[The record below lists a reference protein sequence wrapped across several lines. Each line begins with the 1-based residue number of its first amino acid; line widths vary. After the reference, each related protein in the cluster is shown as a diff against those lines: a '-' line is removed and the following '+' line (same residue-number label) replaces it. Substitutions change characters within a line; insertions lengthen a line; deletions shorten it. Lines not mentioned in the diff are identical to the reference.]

1 MNTQEPFIQTVSRPA
16 AGITAAVNEVAAGS
30 YLLLEALSPLRTLSS
45 APWGGGFGYHRTIIN
60 RKVDKT
66 YACGDPVTEM
76 NGFLE
81 AAGLNSE
88 DTACLLTSVHMS
100 GLGQSHLRMDDPA
113 AAKVR
118 VDDEAVRSLFD
129 TSDSKSDVS
138 LQADRETRSFFET
151 FDGRPDTRGRGKASL
166 SAAADRDSANP
177 MNGNGIGEPATAAV
191 AVAAT
196 ATATAAAA
204 DTGIAVSAWVTVGY
218 SNMARAGR
226 GLPASALFP
235 GTINIIVAVE
245 GELTDEAMVNA
256 VITATE
262 AKAAALQDLGVALE
276 DGSGATGTTTDAV
289 LIASTQRGRLHRYAG
304 TATYLGHMIGRSVY
318 EAAMQSGMAYKKA
331 LALS

>member
-1 MNTQEPFIQTVSRPA
+1 MNTQEPLIRTVSRPA
-16 AGITAAVNEVAAGS
+16 AGITATVNEVAAGS
-30 YLLLEALSPLRTLSS
+30 YLLLEAPSPLRTLSS

-60 RKVDKT
+60 RKVDKS

-88 DTACLLTSVHMS
+88 ETACLLTSVHMS
-100 GLGQSHLRMDDPA
+100 GLGQSHLRMDDPPS
-113 AAKVR
+113 AKVR
-118 VDDEAVRSLFD
+118 ADDEAARSLFD
-129 TSDSKSDVS
+129 TSDSKLDVS
-138 LQADRETRSFFET
+138 SQADREAQSFLET
-151 FDGRPDTRGRGKASL
+151 FDERPDTRGRGKASL
-166 SAAADRDSANP
+166 SAAADGDSANP
-177 MNGNGIGEPATAAV
+177 VNGIDAAEPAATAAY
-191 AVAAT
+191 AAAT
-196 ATATAAAA
+196 TAAA

>member
-1 MNTQEPFIQTVSRPA
+1 MNTQEPFIQTVSRPV
-16 AGITAAVNEVAAGS
+16 AGIIAAVNEGAAGS
-30 YLLLEALSPLRTLSS
+30 YLLLKAPSSLRTLSS

-81 AAGLNSE
+81 AAGLKSE
-88 DTACLLTSVHMS
+88 ETACLLTSVHMS

-113 AAKVR
+113 SVKVR
-118 VDDEAVRSLFD
+118 ADDEPARSLFD
-129 TSDSKSDVS
+129 TPDSQLDVS
-138 LQADRETRSFFET
+138 SEPHREAQSFFES
-151 FDGRPDTRGRGKASL
+151 FDGRPDTRGRGKTSF

-177 MNGNGIGEPATAAV
+177 VNGIGAAEPAAA
-191 AVAAT
+191 AA
-196 ATATAAAA
+196 AAAAA

>member
-1 MNTQEPFIQTVSRPA
+1 MNTQEPFIQTVSRPV
-16 AGITAAVNEVAAGS
+16 AGIIAAVNEGAAGS
-30 YLLLEALSPLRTLSS
+30 YLLLEAPSPLRTLSS

-81 AAGLNSE
+81 AAGLNRE
-88 DTACLLTSVHMS
+88 ETACLLTSVHMS

-113 AAKVR
+113 SVKVR
-118 VDDEAVRSLFD
+118 ADDETARSLFD
-129 TSDSKSDVS
+129 TSDSKLDVS
-138 LQADRETRSFFET
+138 SEPHREAQSFFET
-151 FDGRPDTRGRGKASL
+151 FDGRPDTLGRGKASL

-177 MNGNGIGEPATAAV
+177 VNGIGAAEPATAAF
-191 AVAAT
+191 AT
-196 ATATAAAA
+196 AA

>member
-1 MNTQEPFIQTVSRPA
+1 MNTQETLIQTVNRPA
-16 AGITAAVNEVAAGS
+16 AAITAAVKEGAVGS
-30 YLLLEALSPLRTLSS
+30 YLLLEAPSPLRTLSS

-81 AAGLNSE
+81 AAGLNRE
-88 DTACLLTSVHMS
+88 ETACLLTSVHMS
-100 GLGQSHLRMDDPA
+100 GLGESHLCLDAPA
-113 AAKVR
+113 PVR
-118 VDDEAVRSLFD
+118 VGAEDQAARSFLD
-129 TSDSKSDVS
+129 TSGVK
-138 LQADRETRSFFET
+138 
-151 FDGRPDTRGRGKASL
+151 PDTPMPSKEYP
-166 SAAADRDSANP
+166 SAAADSDTANVTADLDEANAKDFGTANP
-177 MNGNGIGEPATAAV
+177 VNGIGAAEPSATA
-191 AVAAT
+191 
-196 ATATAAAA
+196 AAAA

-218 SNMARAGR
+218 SNKARAGR

-318 EAAMQSGMAYKKA
+318 EAAMQSGLAYKKV
-331 LALS
+331 LPLP

>member
-16 AGITAAVNEVAAGS
+16 AGITATVNEVAAGS
-30 YLLLEALSPLRTLSS
+30 YLLLEAPSPLRTLSS

-88 DTACLLTSVHMS
+88 ETACLLTSVHMS
-100 GLGQSHLRMDDPA
+100 GLGQSHLRMNDPA
-113 AAKVR
+113 SVKVR
-118 VDDEAVRSLFD
+118 ADDEAARSLFD
-129 TSDSKSDVS
+129 TSDSKLDVS
-138 LQADRETRSFFET
+138 SQADREAQSFFET

-166 SAAADRDSANP
+166 TAAADRDSENP
-177 MNGNGIGEPATAAV
+177 VNGIGAAEPNAATAA
-191 AVAAT
+191 AA
-196 ATATAAAA
+196 AAAA

>member
-1 MNTQEPFIQTVSRPA
+1 MNTQETLIQTVSRPA
-16 AGITAAVNEVAAGS
+16 AAITTAVNEGAIGS
-30 YLLLEALSPLRTLSS
+30 YLLLEAPSPLRTLSS

-66 YACGDPVTEM
+66 YACGDPVAEM

-81 AAGLNSE
+81 AAGLNRE
-88 DTACLLTSVHMS
+88 ETACLLTSVHMS
-100 GLGQSHLRMDDPA
+100 GLGECHLRMDGPDPDTVKADQTSCSPSQSSGGKPDAPAEAGRA
-113 AAKVR
+113 AHR
-118 VDDEAVRSLFD
+118 LFG
-129 TSDSKSDVS
+129 TSDAGQGTHVTE
-138 LQADRETRSFFET
+138 AA
-151 FDGRPDTRGRGKASL
+151 GR
-166 SAAADRDSANP
+166 SAAA
-177 MNGNGIGEPATAAV
+177 GTGTAA
-191 AVAAT
+191 
-196 ATATAAAA
+196 
-204 DTGIAVSAWVTVGY
+204 DNGIAVSAWVTVGY
-218 SNMARAGR
+218 SNKARAGR

-262 AKAAALQDLGVALE
+262 AKVAALQDLGVAME

-289 LIASTQRGRLHRYAG
+289 LIASTQTGRLHRYAG

-318 EAAMQSGMAYKKA
+318 EAAMKSGLAYKKA

>member
-1 MNTQEPFIQTVSRPA
+1 MNTEEPFIQTVSRPA
-16 AGITAAVNEVAAGS
+16 AGITAAVNEGAAGS
-30 YLLLEALSPLRTLSS
+30 YLLLEAPSPLRTLSS

-88 DTACLLTSVHMS
+88 ETACLLTSVHMS
-100 GLGQSHLRMDDPA
+100 GLGQNHLRMDDPA
-113 AAKVR
+113 AVKVR
-118 VDDEAVRSLFD
+118 ADDEAARSLFD
-129 TSDSKSDVS
+129 TSDSKLDVS
-138 LQADRETRSFFET
+138 SEPYREAQSFFET
-151 FDGRPDTRGRGKASL
+151 LDGRPDIRGRGKASL
-166 SAAADRDSANP
+166 SAAADRDSANSV
-177 MNGNGIGEPATAAV
+177 NGIGTGEA
-191 AVAAT
+191 
-196 ATATAAAA
+196 ATAAAA

>member
-1 MNTQEPFIQTVSRPA
+1 MNTQETLIQTVSRPA
-16 AGITAAVNEVAAGS
+16 ALITAAVKEGAVGS
-30 YLLLEALSPLRTLSS
+30 YLLLEAPSPLRTLSS

-81 AAGLNSE
+81 AAGLNRE
-88 DTACLLTSVHMS
+88 ETACLLTSVHMS
-100 GLGQSHLRMDDPA
+100 GLGESHLRLDVPVPVPVGADDQA
-113 AAKVR
+113 SR
-118 VDDEAVRSLFD
+118 NFLD
-129 TSDSKSDVS
+129 TSDSKLDVS
-138 LQADRETRSFFET
+138 SEADREAQSFFEA
-151 FDGRPDTRGRGKASL
+151 FDGRLDTRGTEKASL

-177 MNGNGIGEPATAAV
+177 VNGIGTAEP
-191 AVAAT
+191 
-196 ATATAAAA
+196 TATAASAA

-218 SNMARAGR
+218 SNKARAGR

-262 AKAAALQDLGVALE
+262 AKAAALQDLGVALD

-318 EAAMQSGMAYKKA
+318 EAAMQSGLAYKKA
-331 LALS
+331 LALP

>member
-1 MNTQEPFIQTVSRPA
+1 MNTQEPLIQTVSRPA
-16 AGITAAVNEVAAGS
+16 AGITAVVNEVAAGS
-30 YLLLEALSPLRTLSS
+30 YLLLEAPSPLRTLSS

-88 DTACLLTSVHMS
+88 ETACLLTSVHMS

-113 AAKVR
+113 SAKVGA
-118 VDDEAVRSLFD
+118 DDEAARSLFD
-129 TSDSKSDVS
+129 TSDSKLDVS
-138 LQADRETRSFFET
+138 SQADREAQSFFET
-151 FDGRPDTRGRGKASL
+151 FDGRPDTRGNGKASL
-166 SAAADRDSANP
+166 FAAADGDSANP
-177 MNGNGIGEPATAAV
+177 VNGIDAAEPAATAAY
-191 AVAAT
+191 
-196 ATATAAAA
+196 ATAAAA
-204 DTGIAVSAWVTVGY
+204 SADTGIVVSAWVTVGY

>member
-1 MNTQEPFIQTVSRPA
+1 MNTPKSLIYSESRPA
-16 AGITAAVNEVAAGS
+16 AGITAGVNGGEAGS
-30 YLLLEALSPLRTLSS
+30 YLLLESLSPLRTLSS

-66 YACGDPVTEM
+66 YACGNPVTEM
-76 NGFLE
+76 NEFLGTV
-81 AAGLNSE
+81 GLNSE
-88 DTACLLTSVHMS
+88 ETACLLTSVHMS
-100 GLGQSHLRMDDPA
+100 GLGESHLRMDDPVPVTVTAGVTGFDSCGTSEGKPDAPAEARKAHRLSGAPDARPGTLVTGGAGLPAGAGKGA
-113 AAKVR
+113 A
-118 VDDEAVRSLFD
+118 E
-129 TSDSKSDVS
+129 
-138 LQADRETRSFFET
+138 
-151 FDGRPDTRGRGKASL
+151 
-166 SAAADRDSANP
+166 SAAA
-177 MNGNGIGEPATAAV
+177 I
-191 AVAAT
+191 
-196 ATATAAAA
+196 AA

-289 LIASTQRGRLHRYAG
+289 LIAATQKGRVHRYAG

-318 EAAMQSGMAYKKA
+318 EAAMQSGLAYKKA
-331 LALS
+331 LALP

>member
-1 MNTQEPFIQTVSRPA
+1 MNTQEPLIQTVSRPA
-16 AGITAAVNEVAAGS
+16 AGISAAVNEGAAGS
-30 YLLLEALSPLRTLSS
+30 YLLLEAPSPLRTLSS

-88 DTACLLTSVHMS
+88 ETACLLTSVHMS

-113 AAKVR
+113 SAKVGA
-118 VDDEAVRSLFD
+118 DDEAARSLFD
-129 TSDSKSDVS
+129 TSDSKLDVS
-138 LQADRETRSFFET
+138 LQADREAQSFFET

-166 SAAADRDSANP
+166 SAAADRDSENP
-177 MNGNGIGEPATAAV
+177 VNGIGAAEPNDATAA
-191 AVAAT
+191 
-196 ATATAAAA
+196 AAAA

-226 GLPASALFP
+226 GLPVSALFP

>member
-30 YLLLEALSPLRTLSS
+30 YLLLEAPSPLRTLSS

-88 DTACLLTSVHMS
+88 ETACLLTSVHMS
-100 GLGQSHLRMDDPA
+100 GIGQSHLRMDDPA

-118 VDDEAVRSLFD
+118 ADDEAARSLFD
-129 TSDSKSDVS
+129 TSDSKLDVS
-138 LQADRETRSFFET
+138 SEPYREAQSFFET
-151 FDGRPDTRGRGKASL
+151 LDGRSDTRGRGQESL
-166 SAAADRDSANP
+166 SDAVDKDLANSV
-177 MNGNGIGEPATAAV
+177 NGIGTGEPATAA
-191 AVAAT
+191 
-196 ATATAAAA
+196 AAAA

-262 AKAAALQDLGVALE
+262 AKATALQDLGVALE